1 MLSLPESPL
10 CELWA
15 IPATPTGDCREP
27 AGIRTI
33 LSRLR
38 RQLLSERSLF
48 CYRFPKAPFANCGQ
62 STRPRRGIAVNLRGY
77 GQSSVACGDSSFQKG
92 AFFVTAS
99 QKPPLERGRSRAP
112 PVADAARRKP
122 NEQGSARKPLLRQRG
137 ATFANCGQSPQP
149 RRGIAVNLRGYGQSS
164 VACGDS
170 SFQKGAFFVIAS
182 QKPPLE
188 RGWQRRRC

>member
-1 MLSLPESPL
+1 MSKEAQGSRSCGNAARPLRIVGNPRDPGGGLPYLCGNKNNPQSPAATAPFRKEPFLLPLPKSPL

-15 IPATPTGDCREP
+15 IHATPTGDCREP

-92 AFFVTAS
+92 AFFV
-99 QKPPLERGRSRAP
+99 
-112 PVADAARRKP
+112 
-122 NEQGSARKPLLRQRG
+122 
-137 ATFANCGQSPQP
+137 
-149 RRGIAVNLRGYGQSS
+149 
-164 VACGDS
+164 
-170 SFQKGAFFVIAS
+170 IAS
-182 QKPPLE
+182 RKPPLE